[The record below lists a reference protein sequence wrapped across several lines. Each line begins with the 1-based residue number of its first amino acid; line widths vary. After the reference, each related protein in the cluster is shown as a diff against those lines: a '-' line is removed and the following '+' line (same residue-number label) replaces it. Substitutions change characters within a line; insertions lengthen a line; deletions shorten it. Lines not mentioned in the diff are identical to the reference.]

1 MSNLKSSANRLKNR
15 SDNRSEI
22 DGTTVG
28 LTINRAGV
36 PVQLYVNHLQDVLQH
51 GTAGFMSA
59 IDESVAAGCLTETQG
74 ETVKNMADFAET
86 LWQQYKG
93 KANA

>member
-1 MSNLKSSANRLKNR
+1 MSKQNTPLKTASNRLKNR
-15 SDNRSEI
+15 SVELTVNRS
-22 DGTTVG
+22 
-28 LTINRAGV
+28 GV

-74 ETVKNMADFAET
+74 KTVKNMADYAET

-93 KANA
+93 KTNA